1 MLFFIFQKSIRN
13 NALIG
18 VSMIPRGEV
27 GLIFAEMGRINGV
40 LPNEIYAMLIFVIV
54 MTTIIP
60 PFILKHYFKVE
71 CV

>member
-1 MLFFIFQKSIRN
+1 
-13 NALIG
+13 
-18 VSMIPRGEV
+18 MIPRGEV